1 MEQNH
6 QQQNPKTEYDTRREE
21 KLREKES
28 AAKKRQMKKVVLWG
42 VSGGLVMA
50 AIAGIVWYAAT
61 RPPIPESEI
70 ISRSGFHWHPE
81 LTMYASG
88 EKQEIPA
95 NIGIG
100 GVHQPIHTHTED
112 AARGVIHMEFQGL
125 VRKEDATIGRFFD
138 IWGKDA
144 GSFGILSKMTV
155 NGQENTEFENY
166 VMRDRDKIELYYE

>member
-1 MEQNH
+1 MEQN
-6 QQQNPKTEYDTRREE
+6 QQQNQKTEYDIRRAE
-21 KLREKES
+21 KIREKES
-28 AAKKRQMKKVVLWG
+28 AAKKRQIKKVVSWG
-42 VSGGLVMA
+42 VSGSLVAA

-61 RPPIPESEI
+61 RPPTPESEI

-81 LTMYASG
+81 LIIYVRG

-100 GVHQPIHTHTED
+100 GVHRPIHTHAED

-144 GSFGILSKMTV
+144 GSFGISSKMTV

>member
-1 MEQNH
+1 MEQN
-6 QQQNPKTEYDTRREE
+6 QQLNPKTEYDMRREQ
-21 KLREKES
+21 KIREKES
-28 AAKKRQMKKVVLWG
+28 AAKNRQMKKIASWG
-42 VSGGLVMA
+42 VSGGLIAA
-50 AIAGIVWYAAT
+50 AIAGIVWYAVT
-61 RPPIPESEI
+61 RPPISESEI
-70 ISRSGFHWHPE
+70 VSRTGFHWHPE
-81 LTMYASG
+81 LTIYVNG

-125 VRKEDATIGRFFD
+125 VRKEDATISRFFD
-138 IWGKDA
+138 IWGKDTKSF
-144 GSFGILSKMTV
+144 GSFSKMIV